1 MRKETLG
8 RMERGYDR
16 LLGGEKR
23 DSRYD
28 WERRRVK
35 ENIGR

>member
-8 RMERGYDR
+8 RMEKDYER

-23 DSRYD
+23 VTRYD
-28 WERRRVK
+28 WKGRRVK